1 MTYDDALRE
10 VSDFLDETFIAV
22 TDTSLSMYPAAELN
36 GHGARSF
43 LCNAVWQSIGYSVAA
58 AVGASFGQDR
68 RPLVLCGDGGFQMTA
83 QALSTMAQ
91 QQIRSVVIV
100 LDNGEYGIE
109 QWLLDPRYF
118 ADASAPLRP
127 YLALNRWDYAQLAR
141 AFGFKAAYTVAEV
154 PALREA
160 LAAAREAT
168 GPALICATLQKR
180 NLPSQLRAG

>member
-1 MTYDDALRE
+1 
-10 VSDFLDETFIAV
+10 
-22 TDTSLSMYPAAELN
+22 
-36 GHGARSF
+36 
-43 LCNAVWQSIGYSVAA
+43 
-58 AVGASFGQDR
+58 SFGQDR

-141 AFGFKAAYTVAEV
+141 AFGFKAAYTVAEA

-160 LAAAREAT
+160 LAAAKEST